1 MAIITRAERD
11 KLFLKIKHEC
21 GFPLRPF
28 QVTDEMMVS
37 YLEMVIEDYSS
48 LVNEWLIEQQWV
60 SMQNMEVDSLQ
71 FFNAYTTKSTDFM
84 RSFTYAYSKQVG
96 LGTNAPAARGWELKR
111 DFITI
116 SAYTQHYII
125 PAGREINEVLWE
137 TPAAIDKANVD
148 PMALGNWTS
157 NQFGWG
163 YLGRPAQ
170 YVQPTY
176 SLLLAAQDRRMKERV
191 LQSPLSYRITGL
203 ETGEK
208 VLHLYPIPGSDYE
221 IRDAW
226 GKHCSGR
233 ILHYFYYDTNGG
245 EDRDTC
251 LAENK
256 DIIKLPSDV
265 PVDVLQWDEMN
276 TVAKQQVRDLLIAK
290 TKMGLGSIR
299 GYFSGELSISDEKT
313 LTMDYRHLLDE
324 GVELK
329 KDTIT
334 NIRRS
339 LDKLSQVNLTE
350 ERAKIAEN
358 VNRERSYQPFRVPLK
373 YIG

>member
-1 MAIITRAERD
+1 MAIITKAEKD
-11 KLFLKIKHEC
+11 KLYLKVKHEC
-21 GFPLRPF
+21 GYPQRPF
-28 QVTDEMMVS
+28 QITDEMMDS

-60 SMQNMEVDSLQ
+60 NMQGKEVDSLQ
-71 FFNAYTTKSTDFM
+71 FFNAFTTKTNDFM
-84 RSFTYAYSKQVG
+84 QSFTYAYSKQVG
-96 LGTNAPAARGWELKR
+96 LGANAPASRGWELKR
-111 DFITI
+111 DYIVI
-116 SAYTQHYII
+116 SAYTQHYLI

-137 TPAAIDKANVD
+137 TSSPMDVAGVD
-148 PMALGNWTS
+148 PFAMGNWAAGPY
-157 NQFGWG
+157 GWG

-176 SLLLAAQDRRMKERV
+176 SLLLAAQDRRTKERV
-191 LQSPLSYRITGL
+191 LQSTLSYRITGL

-208 VLHLYPIPGSDYE
+208 ILHLYPVPGGEYE
-221 IRDAW
+221 IRSHD
-226 GKHCSGR
+226 GKSKSGK
-233 ILHYFYYDTNGG
+233 LLWYFYYDTTGG
-245 EDRDTC
+245 EDRDAC

-256 DIIKLPSDV
+256 DTIKLPSDV
-265 PVDVLQWDEMN
+265 PIDVMSWVDLN
-276 TVAKQQVRDLLIAK
+276 TVARQQVRDLFIAK
-290 TKMGLGSIR
+290 VKMALGSIR
-299 GYFSGELSISDEKT
+299 GYFSGELSVSDAKT

-324 GVELK
+324 GNELK

-339 LDKLSQVNLTE
+339 LDKLSLVNLTE

-358 VNRERSYQPFRVPLK
+358 VNRERSFQPFRVPIK

>member
-1 MAIITRAERD
+1 MAIISKAERD

-21 GFPLRPF
+21 GFPLRKF
-28 QVTDEMMVS
+28 EITDDMMMS

-60 SMQNMEVDSLQ
+60 GLQNKEVDSLE
-71 FFNAYTTKSTDFM
+71 FFNAFATKSNDFM
-84 RSFTYAYSKQVG
+84 RSFTYAYSKQLG
-96 LGTNAPAARGWELKR
+96 LGTNAPAAGGWELKR
-111 DFITI
+111 DYIVI

-125 PAGREINEVLWE
+125 PAGRELNEVLWE
-137 TPAAIDKANVD
+137 TPPAIDSGNVD
-148 PMALGNWTS
+148 PLALGNWAS
-157 NQFGWG
+157 SQYGWG

-208 VLHLYPIPGSDYE
+208 MLHLYPIPGAEYE
-221 IRDAW
+221 IRGPQ
-226 GKHCSGR
+226 GKHNSGAKVW
-233 ILHYFYYDTNGG
+233 YWYYDTAGT
-245 EDRDTC
+245 DRNEC
-251 LAENK
+251 LAKNK
-256 DIIKLPSDV
+256 DVIKLPSDV
-265 PVDVLQWDEMN
+265 PIDVLQWDDMN
-276 TVAKQQVRDLLIAK
+276 SVAKQQVRDLLIAK
-290 TKMGLGSIR
+290 TKMGIGSVR
-299 GYFSGELSISDEKT
+299 GFFSGELSVSDAKT

-324 GVELK
+324 GTELK
-329 KDTIT
+329 KETIT

-339 LDKLSQVNLTE
+339 LDKLSLVNLTE
-350 ERAKIAEN
+350 EKAKIAEN
-358 VNRERSYQPFRVPLK
+358 VNRERSFQPIRVPFK